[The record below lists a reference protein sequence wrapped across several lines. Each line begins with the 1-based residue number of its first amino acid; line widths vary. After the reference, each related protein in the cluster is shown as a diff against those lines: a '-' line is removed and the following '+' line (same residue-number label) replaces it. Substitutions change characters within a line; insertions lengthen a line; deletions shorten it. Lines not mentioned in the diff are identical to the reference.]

1 MNETLIKRPPW
12 RVTFEGSFWHHPP
25 RARAGQVLPLEKT
38 FSWAGR
44 EWVLPAVYLC
54 GQGVVLDLCM
64 KAEPE
69 EVRAFLDKWGPKEHR
84 LTSLDLTLLQAEHP
98 LHMDLSPRLTI
109 NGKAVKYQGGM
120 SVGWYPHYDRNDRE
134 SLWLLEHYGLDP
146 DKGWSVHRYRFPWAT
161 KRRPR
166 RLSSLALALIPDP
179 VPLPGPQFTVE
190 SPGQRLSFVHPVTG
204 QTHTLTVEEY
214 APQGEGDNREDNGL
228 VYPTHSMALTY
239 RLDPNL
245 LQDQVSLQDC
255 AEGDKPYPKEPDPMA
270 PQASCGVM
278 LLPLPKDPGLHAAA
292 SSLYFQPPETVLW
305 QMFLWDKRFQICTIP
320 IR

>member
-1 MNETLIKRPPW
+1 MNETITKRPPW

-270 PQASCGVM
+270 PQASFSVA
-278 LLPLPKDPGLHAAA
+278 LFTLREEPGLHATT
-292 SSLYFQPPETVLW
+292 SSLYFQLPEEVQW
-305 QMFLWDKRFQICTIP
+305 QMLLREKLHNDVTIP
-320 IR
+320 LL